1 MTRTWRS
8 MKARFK
14 AARISASIGRL
25 KSRPVTSAPVCSVK
39 GAIVN
44 ERIDE
49 SRANLPDAIAARR
62 QDQYV
67 SDSTQQRLSAAMT
80 LKKTNR
86 KSSYLTG
93 NKTPNEQQ
101 KNNYQ

>member
-25 KSRPVTSAPVCSVK
+25 KSRPVTSAPVCSAK

-44 ERIDE
+44 DVTDFLSLDFCKRYRVGLLGAIVVTLCLNIG
-49 SRANLPDAIAARR
+49 SRPYDVSYRRPAPNNKGAAHCG
-62 QDQYV
+62 QP
-67 SDSTQQRLSAAMT
+67 L
-80 LKKTNR
+80 
-86 KSSYLTG
+86 
-93 NKTPNEQQ
+93 
-101 KNNYQ
+101 